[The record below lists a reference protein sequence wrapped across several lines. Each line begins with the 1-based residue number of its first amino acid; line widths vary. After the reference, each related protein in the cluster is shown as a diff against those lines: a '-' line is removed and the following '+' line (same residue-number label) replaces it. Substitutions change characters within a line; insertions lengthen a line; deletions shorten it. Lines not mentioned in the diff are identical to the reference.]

1 MVIFKFPQQNQS
13 HIIPEIVWCLSN
25 HQNDVCE
32 RWSFYHKLQIS
43 SDLCNVNGHLFGD
56 ALQNGWSSKEFCRFG
71 DDYCRWFRSHYIYI
85 HIYIHIYIYIY
96 TGIIMHI
103 FQNSPCHY
111 KEWCRCLL
119 LELSLLGRISSISMD
134 NSSPPKMPQ
143 IVISWVGR
151 LLDKGKA
158 CGLSLGCRWIRQWQL
173 KKNGVFTSKHW
184 PCNQVI

>member
-1 MVIFKFPQQNQS
+1 MFVNDD
-13 HIIPEIVWCLSN
+13 LST
-25 HQNDVCE
+25 
-32 RWSFYHKLQIS
+32 IS
-43 SDLCNVNGHLFGD
+43 SRYLRIFAMWMGIFLGMHFRMDDLPRNSADLGMIIV
-56 ALQNGWSSKEFCRFG
+56 
-71 DDYCRWFRSHYIYI
+71 DDFDPIIYIYTY
-85 HIYIHIYIYIY
+85 IYTYIYIY